1 MKVITK
7 VFGACVALVCVKST
21 TSKYMLVNVEDSNE
35 LIGVQQ
41 KSMEGL

>member
-7 VFGACVALVCVKST
+7 VFVPFVAFVFVKST
-21 TSKYMLVNVEDSNE
+21 TAKYLLVDLDDRNE
-35 LIGVQQ
+35 FIGAQQ